1 MARTTPAPRWIA
13 VLALAVLGHA
23 CATAVPAMQTLEAPA
38 PPPQACRV
46 GSVPGQPDLA
56 PAITWSGPREARDV
70 ATLDAWCAA
79 TGSPVV
85 LPSPAS
91 SLLRAFD
98 PIDELVVVSWN
109 LHVGAADLDGLVQR
123 LRAGAFTAGRPVTRF
138 VLLLQEAYRG
148 GPAVPPAAPGM
159 RFPGAIRPRR
169 QAAGRG
175 IVDDARRLGLALYYT
190 PAMRNGAP
198 GETDE
203 DRGNAILS
211 TEPLTELA
219 AIELPFE
226 RQRRVA
232 AVATIHLRGSDG
244 QLRAIRLASVH
255 LENTASRRRLRL
267 LAQEPRRRQARALLA
282 VMPREAPLLV
292 GGDFNTWFGYAD
304 RTYKAMAA
312 AVPDI
317 GTADRR
323 PTFAGLL
330 RLDHVFSRPP
340 EGWTAT
346 ATRMAERYGSDHHP
360 ILARLRALAASSL
373 DTEY

>member
-1 MARTTPAPRWIA
+1 MARTTPATRWIA
-13 VLALAVLGHA
+13 VLALAVLGHG
-23 CATAVPAMQTLEAPA
+23 CATAVPPMRTLDAPVQ
-38 PPPQACRV
+38 PLPACRV
-46 GSVPGQPDLA
+46 AAGVGQPDPA
-56 PAITWSGPREARDV
+56 AAITWSVPVEPRDV
-70 ATLDAWCAA
+70 LDGWCAA
-79 TGSPVV
+79 TGPPVV
-85 LPSPAS
+85 LPAAAPSQ
-91 SLLRAFD
+91 LTAFD

-109 LHVGAADLDGLVQR
+109 LHVGGADLDGLVRR

-138 VLLLQEAYRG
+138 VLLVQEAYRA
-148 GPAVPPAAPGM
+148 GPAVPLPAPGM

-175 IVDDARRLGLALYYT
+175 IVDDARRLGLALYYV

-211 TEPLTELA
+211 TEPLTDLA

-232 AVATIHLRGSDG
+232 AVATVHLRGWVG
-244 QLRAIRLASVH
+244 LPRAIRLASVH
-255 LENTASRRRLRL
+255 LENTASVRRLRV
-267 LAQEPRRRQARALLA
+267 LAQEPRRRQAQALLA
-282 VMPREAPLLV
+282 MMPREAPILV

-304 RTYKAMAA
+304 RTYKTMAA

-317 GTADRR
+317 GATDRR

-330 RLDHVFSRPP
+330 RLDHVFSRLPD
-340 EGWTAT
+340 GWTAT
-346 ATRMAERYGSDHHP
+346 ATRLAERFGSDHYP
-360 ILARLRALAASSL
+360 ILARVRTVAVRPLDAAN
-373 DTEY
+373 